1 MRSGRTSFRGPSP
14 TELSYFSRRREKFRK
29 IWECIGIPLAEIVNR
44 ALRYPN
50 FMQVTPEVGQQFD
63 WVQLG
68 MHNPSVLIFVRVGW

>member
-1 MRSGRTSFRGPSP
+1 MCGPSP
-14 TELSYFSRRREKFRK
+14 TELSYLSGRREELRK
-29 IWECIGIPLAEIVNR
+29 IRECIGIPIAEIVDR

-50 FMQVTPEVGQQFD
+50 FMQVTLEVGQQFD